1 MAYQLD
7 LERGF
12 LHINLSYQDATE
24 FIEEHDEIFN
34 KIQGLDTISLSK
46 FEVKIDGVDDAVKN
60 VEDILFLLLVNILL
74 EIETISKNKFPATV
88 LWYYKN
94 EEELEVGNE
103 MNDVL
108 DENVKFE
115 FIKVT

>member
-12 LHINLSYQDATE
+12 LHLNLSYQDDTE
-24 FIEEHDEIFN
+24 FIEEHDEIFD

-46 FEVKIDGVDDAVKN
+46 FEIRINEVDNAIKN
-60 VEDILFLLLVNILL
+60 VKDILFLLLVNILS

-88 LWYYKN
+88 FWYYKT
-94 EEELEVGNE
+94 EEELEMGNE
-103 MNDVL
+103 INDVL
-108 DENVKFE
+108 DENVEFE